1 MWPSLCILPRM
12 EKEGV
17 VSDSGHNV
25 NENFLNVLNPWYP
38 ANKGAGSPQILQQ
51 ELLRWHL
58 PWFLNGTIIYKRK
71 SDDIYFINLKRTR
84 TGFFQQLTHC
94 CHLKPAD
101 ASIIYTSGLAAPITG
116 RLTFSTFTNKI
127 QATILEPQI
136 QAGSDPRPDHQLLT
150 VQFSSIAQSCPTLR
164 PHESQHARPPCPSP
178 TPRFHSDPGP
188 SSRWCHPAISSSVVP
203 FSSCPQSK

>member
-1 MWPSLCILPRM
+1 MISKWNS
-12 EKEGV
+12 E
-17 VSDSGHNV
+17 ST
-25 NENFLNVLNPWYP
+25 
-38 ANKGAGSPQILQQ
+38 KG
-51 ELLRWHL
+51 
-58 PWFLNGTIIYKRK
+58 K
-71 SDDIYFINLKRTR
+71 SDGIYFINLKRTR

-150 VQFSSIAQSCPTLR
+150 VQFSSVAQSCPTLR
-164 PHESQHARPPCPSP
+164 PHESQHTRPPCPSS
-178 TPRFHSDPGP
+178 TPGVKSN
-188 SSRWCHPAISSSVVP
+188 SHPLS
-203 FSSCPQSK
+203 Q